1 MVNQAGS
8 VGAGLS
14 RALARA
20 DELKRSSGRRVRV
33 RILTQYGDLDPGVIV
48 VAHIAAKTGPE
59 LEAQIGKGVRY
70 VPLADLDARAHQ
82 LPDLVDEAAAEI
94 EAAVAAAPP
103 PPLRPSLREGDFDTQ
118 AYEDLIER
126 TYRAMRQVGDALAK
140 TSTEDLSP
148 SGVAEA
154 VALGALKVAALA
166 AIGGRMELSDLIDM
180 LKSETRGLR
189 EAASE
194 LGGARVSVH

>member
-1 MVNQAGS
+1 
-8 VGAGLS
+8 
-14 RALARA
+14 
-20 DELKRSSGRRVRV
+20 
-33 RILTQYGDLDPGVIV
+33 
-48 VAHIAAKTGPE
+48 
-59 LEAQIGKGVRY
+59 
-70 VPLADLDARAHQ
+70 
-82 LPDLVDEAAAEI
+82 
-94 EAAVAAAPP
+94 
-103 PPLRPSLREGDFDTQ
+103 
-118 AYEDLIER
+118 
-126 TYRAMRQVGDALAK
+126 MRQVGDALAK

>member
-1 MVNQAGS
+1 
-8 VGAGLS
+8 
-14 RALARA
+14 
-20 DELKRSSGRRVRV
+20 
-33 RILTQYGDLDPGVIV
+33 
-48 VAHIAAKTGPE
+48 
-59 LEAQIGKGVRY
+59 
-70 VPLADLDARAHQ
+70 
-82 LPDLVDEAAAEI
+82 VDEAAAEI

-103 PPLRPSLREGDFDTQ
+103 PPRRPSLGEGDFDTQ

-148 SGVAEA
+148 SGAVEA
-154 VALGALKVAALA
+154 VALGALRVAALA
-166 AIGGRMELSDLIDM
+166 AIGGRIELSDLIDM

-194 LGGARVSVH
+194 LGGARVIVH